1 MNMLILQLWLLSA
14 SFCRFIHLTSCCV
27 YHYWNI
33 EIVMCIYIYIFVII
47 FIIIKGCFCLVTEVS
62 HPCFLSIVSLGLKE
76 AITILGSCHDLQQ
89 MLQFAVMIVLYS
101 SQWVLGVID
110 LRFRKVRKVC
120 KDTRRSKVVYDW
132 TIHSIQHR
140 VARIAWASTAQK
152 ESFSN
157 QNIFGKTNFWS
168 SNFAGG
174 DHPSHC
180 WFNIDV
186 TWSVSKNI
194 STVVE
199 TSQLGACFKA
209 QQSWLWD

>member
-1 MNMLILQLWLLSA
+1 M
-14 SFCRFIHLTSCCV
+14 
-27 YHYWNI
+27 
-33 EIVMCIYIYIFVII
+33 
-47 FIIIKGCFCLVTEVS
+47 IKGCFCLVTEVS

-89 MLQFAVMIVLYS
+89 MLQIAVMIVLFS
-101 SQWVLGVID
+101 SQWVLGV
-110 LRFRKVRKVC
+110 RKVC
-120 KDTRRSKVVYDW
+120 KDNRRSKVVYDW
-132 TIHSIQHR
+132 TIHSNQHR
-140 VARIAWASTAQK
+140 VAVFSLRLAWASTAQN

-157 QNIFGKTNFWS
+157 QNKFGKPIFWS

-194 STVVE
+194 STIVE